1 MHVIVDTNVLIVA
14 NHKSPQAS
22 PQCVLACVRQLQQIQ
37 KQDILVLDN
46 LWLIIKEYKA
56 NVSDKGQPGVGDAF
70 LKWILTNL
78 KNSKHCQLVS
88 ITALDSNYSNFQ
100 EFPQDPALEK
110 FDLSDRKF
118 VAVAL
123 THPDKPPIFNAVDS
137 DWKIFESVLLKFGV
151 KVEFLCPEVLA
162 TYKSISSP

>member
-100 EFPQDPALEK
+100 EFPQVRL
-110 FDLSDRKF
+110 
-118 VAVAL
+118 
-123 THPDKPPIFNAVDS
+123 
-137 DWKIFESVLLKFGV
+137 
-151 KVEFLCPEVLA
+151 
-162 TYKSISSP
+162 